1 MMLKAF
7 LLLITSLLL
16 PVLPAYS
23 LEFPTTGDRGAPER
37 TQSGGRRDDLCQLPE
52 EKSVRAIVP
61 YNNVSTFSGQQ
72 ASLWLHVP
80 AEIGRKEAE
89 VFVQNPE
96 TFEVVYQKSFF
107 LSDIEET
114 GLIQVNLPSLDD
126 EGEPLLSEEQ
136 DYFWEFAVICD
147 ASDRSRDH
155 VAQGFIQRVEN
166 AAAANRRDTS
176 VADTRAGTSAG
187 LRQQAEAYAEAG
199 LWQETLA
206 IAAQLRETEPAV
218 WSQLL
223 SSVGLSAFVNE
234 PFLDCCWPPET

>member
-7 LLLITSLLL
+7 LLLTTSLFL

-23 LEFPTTGDRGAPER
+23 LEFPSTGDRGAPER
-37 TQSGGRRDDLCQLPE
+37 TQSGGRRDDLCQLPV

-61 YNNVSTFSGQQ
+61 NNNVSTFSAQQ

-80 AEIGRKEAE
+80 AELSQKEAE
-89 VFVQNPE
+89 IFVQNPE
-96 TFEVVYQKSFF
+96 TFEVIYQKQ
-107 LSDIEET
+107 LSLPKLEET
-114 GLIQVNLPSLDD
+114 GLVQIDLPSSNA
-126 EGEPLLSEEQ
+126 EGERLLAEDQ

-155 VAQGFIQRVEN
+155 VAQGFVQRVEKAIAYSDHN
-166 AAAANRRDTS
+166 SS
-176 VADTRAGTSAG
+176 VADASTGS
-187 LRQQAEAYAEAG
+187 LQQAEAYAEAG

-206 IAAQLRETEPAV
+206 IAAQLRATEPAV

-223 SSVGLSAFVNE
+223 SSVGLSAFIDE
-234 PFLDCCWPPET
+234 PFVDCCQSPEK

>member
-1 MMLKAF
+1 MLKAF
-7 LLLITSLLL
+7 LLLTTSLLL
-16 PVLPAYS
+16 PVLPAHS
-23 LEFPTTGDRGAPER
+23 LEFPMTGDRGAPAR
-37 TQSGGRRDDLCQLPE
+37 TQSGGRRDDLCQLSA

-61 YNNVSTFSGQQ
+61 HNNVSTFSGQQ

-80 AEIGRKEAE
+80 TEISQKEAE
-89 VFVQNPE
+89 IFVQNPE
-96 TFEVVYQKSFF
+96 TFEVVYQKSLF
-107 LSDIEET
+107 LSDIAET
-114 GLIQVNLPSLDD
+114 GLIRVDLPPLNDK
-126 EGEPLLSEEQ
+126 GKRLLSEDQ

-166 AAAANRRDTS
+166 TIAANRLGTS
-176 VADTRAGTSAG
+176 GADTSAG

-206 IAAQLRETEPAV
+206 IAAQLRATEPTV

-223 SSVGLSAFVNE
+223 SSVGLSAFINE
-234 PFLDCCWPPET
+234 PFLDCCWPSET